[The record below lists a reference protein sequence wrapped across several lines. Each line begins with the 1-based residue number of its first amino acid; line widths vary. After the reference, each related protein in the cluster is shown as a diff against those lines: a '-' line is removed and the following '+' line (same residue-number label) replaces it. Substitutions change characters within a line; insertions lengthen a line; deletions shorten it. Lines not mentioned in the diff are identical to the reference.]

1 MFTGWTKPVPF
12 WNVVNT
18 GPALTCSQG
27 GQNQSPS
34 GMFWTLVQHLHVHK
48 VDKTSSLLECSE
60 HWSSTYMFTKW
71 KKIVPFWKCSE
82 HWASTYRVDKT
93 SPLLEC
99 PEHWSSTYMFT
110 RSTKPVPFWK
120 CSEHWSSTYMFTRW
134 TKPVPFWNVLNIG
147 PALTCSQGGQNQ
159 SPSGM
164 FWTLVQHLHVHRVDK
179 TSSLLECSEHWSSTY
194 MFTKWKKLV
203 PFWKCSEHWASTY
216 RVDKTSPLLECPEH
230 WSSTYMFTGWTK
242 PVPFWKCSEHWS
254 STYMF
259 TRWTKPVP
267 FWNVLNI
274 GSALTCSQGGQN
286 QSPSGMFWTLVQHLH
301 VHRVDKTSSLLKC
314 SEHWSSTYMFTGW
327 TKPVPFWNVLN
338 IGPALTCSQGG
349 QNQSPSGMAM
359 SGGRRQAMW

>member
-1 MFTGWTKPVPF
+1 MGCLYTEAPCNPEILGSLIFPLWGRWKQNLFSKPSLNLNNGSALTVSL
-12 WNVVNT
+12 WNVSDT

-48 VDKTSSLLECSE
+48 VDKTSSLLE
-60 HWSSTYMFTKW
+60 MFWTLVQHLHVHK
-71 KKIVPFWKCSE
+71 
-82 HWASTYRVDKT
+82 VDKT

-99 PEHWSSTYMFT
+99 SEHWSSTYMFT

-159 SPSGM
+159 FPSGM
-164 FWTLVQHLHVHRVDK
+164 LWTLVQHLHVHKVEK
-179 TSSLLECSEHWSSTY
+179 GWTLVPFWSTY
-194 MFTKWKKLV
+194 MFTKWK
-203 PFWKCSEHWASTY
+203 KCSEHWASTY

-242 PVPFWKCSEHWS
+242 PVPFW
-254 STYMF
+254 
-259 TRWTKPVP
+259 
-267 FWNVLNI
+267 
-274 GSALTCSQGGQN
+274 
-286 QSPSGMFWTLVQHLH
+286 
-301 VHRVDKTSSLLKC
+301 KC